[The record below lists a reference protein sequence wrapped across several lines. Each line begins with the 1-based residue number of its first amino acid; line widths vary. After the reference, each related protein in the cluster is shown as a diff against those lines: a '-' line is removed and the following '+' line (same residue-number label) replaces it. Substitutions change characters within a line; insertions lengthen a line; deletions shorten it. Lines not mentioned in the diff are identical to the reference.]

1 MPELKALT
9 ANLVEHYKAM
19 KQLYEHIGITAI
31 YDKLDRVFEEIKLE
45 ETHSLDNLRFQI
57 YSLVSRQNSI
67 LRYILEILV
76 SLLIID
82 SLRARGYL
90 SSKQT
95 LLNLYHRTIRDFIK
109 DERLEH
115 IMKQLLTI
123 SSSFSRTL
131 QLAEDILKTKY
142 AENSKGMENVRSIA
156 RKMLVSFV
164 IFMSLISMESVI
176 ALLIIM
182 LRASKSMTITEINL
196 RTELVKHT

>member
-1 MPELKALT
+1 LPELKALT

-142 AENSKGMENVRSIA
+142 AEKSKGMKNVRSIA